1 MRKTSKNDR
10 QLAILDFISA
20 EFVMGYPCASPHI
33 LFYMH
38 GPAFLFVFELRKYH
52 KGTQIQIFR

>member
-38 GPAFLFVFELRKYH
+38 GPAFLLCF
-52 KGTQIQIFR
+52 